1 MGFKTADLACLVIN
15 EHLVVVVDAS
25 GVEKQFLQIS
35 DVLLDDLGHL
45 LKLGELVAV
54 VVLEHAFGANKLV
67 ADAAEVLNLL
77 ILVLKAKDTRHISH
91 FRLC

>member
-1 MGFKTADLACLVIN
+1 VIN

-25 GVEKQFLQIS
+25 GVEKQFLQVA

-45 LKLGELVAV
+45 LKLRELVSV
-54 VVLEHAFGANKLV
+54 VVLKHALGADKLV

-77 ILVLKAKDTRHISH
+77 VLVLKAKDTRHVSH
-91 FRLC
+91 LRLC